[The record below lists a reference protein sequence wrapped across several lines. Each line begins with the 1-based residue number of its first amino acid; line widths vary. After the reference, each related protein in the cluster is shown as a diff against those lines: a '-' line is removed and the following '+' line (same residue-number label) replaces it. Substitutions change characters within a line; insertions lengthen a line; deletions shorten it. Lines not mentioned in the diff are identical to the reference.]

1 MQSDKFDLHQLNFAH
16 CRPLTH
22 FATGLLVE
30 GEPYFYGQ
38 YDYST
43 GTLNF
48 FQGAASPV
56 ETVPAPKGP
65 PALKKALVRGLMG
78 AGVGLLALSIVGAFV
93 YRYRSKKWVQAASAA
108 ATTRGRHG
116 LDQQGL
122 EDFEARKQ
130 QV

>member
-1 MQSDKFDLHQLNFAH
+1 VQSDKFDLHQLNFAH

-43 GTLNF
+43 GKLNF

-78 AGVGLLALSIVGAFV
+78 AGVGLLALSIVGAVV
-93 YRYRSKKWVQAASAA
+93 YRYRSKKWSK
-108 ATTRGRHG
+108 
-116 LDQQGL
+116 LPQQ
-122 EDFEARKQ
+122 Q
-130 QV
+130 QQQEEGMALTNKV